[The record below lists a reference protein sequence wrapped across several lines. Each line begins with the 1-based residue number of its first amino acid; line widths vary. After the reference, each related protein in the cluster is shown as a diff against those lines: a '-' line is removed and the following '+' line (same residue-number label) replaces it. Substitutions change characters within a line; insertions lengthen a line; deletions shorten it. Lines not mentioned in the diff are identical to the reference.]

1 MKKSKKKG
9 KLLSQPTS
17 QNLIIEVYTRKLAV
31 FKPSQ
36 SSTTRFIV
44 KPTYPA
50 CPCSDWCRE
59 YQTLEC
65 VFAVRWSWLSFMSKH
80 MKEKKRVASDN
91 EGE

>member
-1 MKKSKKKG
+1 MAKSKSKKKG

-17 QNLIIEVYTRKLAV
+17 QNLIIEVVYTRKLAV

-59 YQTLEC
+59 YQTL
-65 VFAVRWSWLSFMSKH
+65 
-80 MKEKKRVASDN
+80 
-91 EGE
+91 

>member
-1 MKKSKKKG
+1 MAKSKSKKKG

-17 QNLIIEVYTRKLAV
+17 QNLIIEGLSIIVVYTRKLAV

-59 YQTLEC
+59 YQTL
-65 VFAVRWSWLSFMSKH
+65 
-80 MKEKKRVASDN
+80 
-91 EGE
+91 

>member
-1 MKKSKKKG
+1 MAKSKSKKKR

-17 QNLIIEVYTRKLAV
+17 QKLVIVVAYTRELAV
-31 FKPSQ
+31 SKPSQ

-59 YQTLEC
+59 YQTL
-65 VFAVRWSWLSFMSKH
+65 
-80 MKEKKRVASDN
+80 
-91 EGE
+91 

>member
-1 MKKSKKKG
+1 MAKSKSKKKG

-17 QNLIIEVYTRKLAV
+17 QNLIIEDLVYRSIIVVYTRKLAV

-59 YQTLEC
+59 YQTL
-65 VFAVRWSWLSFMSKH
+65 
-80 MKEKKRVASDN
+80 
-91 EGE
+91 

>member
-1 MKKSKKKG
+1 MAKLKSKKKG

-17 QNLIIEVYTRKLAV
+17 QKLVIGVVDLVYRSIIVVYTRKLAV
-31 FKPSQ
+31 SKPSQ

-59 YQTLEC
+59 YQTL
-65 VFAVRWSWLSFMSKH
+65 
-80 MKEKKRVASDN
+80 
-91 EGE
+91 